1 MPYTPLASGIQLDGL
16 QSLIATMAAITLF
29 IHGLNGFSKEL
40 RTVGGE
46 ALTRWLKRVTS
57 NRWSGFAC
65 GALSTAVVQS
75 SSAVSSLTTALVD
88 ASVITFRASIG
99 VILGANVGSTA
110 TAWLV
115 SFKLTG
121 IGPFCIVLGA
131 LFSALPL
138 RIKIAGKAVFYFG
151 LILFALDLISAE
163 LKPLSQQPLF
173 VEWLAMAQMP
183 WLGIATGLLFTA
195 VVQSSSVTTGVA
207 ILLAQQGVMPAE
219 AAIPIVIGANVG
231 STSTALLAS
240 LSMGQ
245 TARATAMANLIFNLV
260 GVILFFPFIRLF
272 SESMVQMTGNAGMA
286 VAWAHLIF
294 NLTTS
299 MLFLVSLN
307 WTEPRMRRLLL
318 RPKA

>member
-1 MPYTPLASGIQLDGL
+1 MK
-16 QSLIATMAAITLF
+16 SLSRARA
-29 IHGLNGFSKEL
+29 
-40 RTVGGE
+40 
-46 ALTRWLKRVTS
+46 
-57 NRWSGFAC
+57 
-65 GALSTAVVQS
+65 
-75 SSAVSSLTTALVD
+75 
-88 ASVITFRASIG
+88 RAS
-99 VILGANVGSTA
+99 LNV
-110 TAWLV
+110 
-115 SFKLTG
+115 
-121 IGPFCIVLGA
+121 
-131 LFSALPL
+131 
-138 RIKIAGKAVFYFG
+138 
-151 LILFALDLISAE
+151 
-163 LKPLSQQPLF
+163 
-173 VEWLAMAQMP
+173 
-183 WLGIATGLLFTA
+183 
-195 VVQSSSVTTGVA
+195 SSSVTTGVA

-245 TARATAMANLIFNLV
+245 TARATAIANLIFNFV

-272 SESMVQMTGNAGMA
+272 SESMVQMAGNAGMA